1 MKLLLV
7 EDDIEISQMLKS
19 YLEAENY
26 EVICAVDGEEAC
38 EKFDK
43 ESYSLVLLDLMIPKI
58 SGMEVMQHIRTHST
72 VPIIIVSAKDTDAD
86 KTLGLGLGADD
97 YITKPFSEQKYWL
110 VLRQISEEVPNIQ
123 SRKSKKS

>member
-38 EKFDK
+38 EKFEK
-43 ESYSLVLLDLMIPKI
+43 ESLMIGNFTINLMNYTVEKNGTKI
-58 SGMEVMQHIRTHST
+58 DLT
-72 VPIIIVSAKDTDAD
+72 AKSL
-86 KTLGLGLGADD
+86 K
-97 YITKPFSEQKYWL
+97 F
-110 VLRQISEEVPNIQ
+110 
-123 SRKSKKS
+123 

>member
-38 EKFDK
+38 G
-43 ESYSLVLLDLMIPKI
+43 SLRRNPTVLYCW
-58 SGMEVMQHIRTHST
+58 T
-72 VPIIIVSAKDTDAD
+72 
-86 KTLGLGLGADD
+86 
-97 YITKPFSEQKYWL
+97 
-110 VLRQISEEVPNIQ
+110 
-123 SRKSKKS
+123 

>member
-38 EKFDK
+38 EKFEK
-43 ESYSLVLLDLMIPKI
+43 ESYSLVLLDLNDTENQRYG
-58 SGMEVMQHIRTHST
+58 SDAAIRTHST

-86 KTLGLGLGADD
+86 KTLGAG
-97 YITKPFSEQKYWL
+97 SW
-110 VLRQISEEVPNIQ
+110 
-123 SRKSKKS
+123 SR